1 MLNAKRFNAK
11 NLSKCIFRASRKT
24 FSYFRRL
31 HWIMVGVP
39 QYLLEFSLYYS
50 VSSSSMQDL
59 RWSSLWQKIWN
70 GWKLFLTVAT
80 ESFILYVAG
89 FLELTQGIDNF
100 RLRQKYSIQQLHVQI
115 QQKKTLKMCHLYPRL
130 TWKTPG
136 RLLLL
141 LSILNTFYTLFYCYY
156 CWIRT
161 NADWVWEYIVSDNKF
176 VFSNYEKYIVLWAGK
191 ICWSTC
197 FHLCSLKI
205 RLWKDYISRQ
215 HLKKISQT
223 LS

>member
-70 GWKLFLTVAT
+70 SWKLFLTVAT
-80 ESFILYVAG
+80 ESFILHVAG

-115 QQKKTLKMCHLYPRL
+115 QQKKNTKNVSSISKVNMKDTRTSVASIVNSDHILHFI
-130 TWKTPG
+130 
-136 RLLLL
+136 LLLL
-141 LSILNTFYTLFYCYY
+141 LLNSNK
-156 CWIRT
+156 CWLGLRIYSF
-161 NADWVWEYIVSDNKF
+161 W
-176 VFSNYEKYIVLWAGK
+176 
-191 ICWSTC
+191 
-197 FHLCSLKI
+197 
-205 RLWKDYISRQ
+205 Q
-215 HLKKISQT
+215 
-223 LS
+223 

>member
-89 FLELTQGIDNF
+89 FLELTEGTDNLG
-100 RLRQKYSIQQLHVQI
+100 LRQKYSIQQLHVQI
-115 QQKKTLKMCHLYPRL
+115 QQKNTKNVSSISKVNMKDTRTSVASIVNSEYILHFV
-130 TWKTPG
+130 
-136 RLLLL
+136 LLLL
-141 LSILNTFYTLFYCYY
+141 LLNSNK
-156 CWIRT
+156 CWLGLRI
-161 NADWVWEYIVSDNKF
+161 YSF
-176 VFSNYEKYIVLWAGK
+176 
-191 ICWSTC
+191 
-197 FHLCSLKI
+197 
-205 RLWKDYISRQ
+205 RQ
-215 HLKKISQT
+215 
-223 LS
+223 